1 MGRQCIIIATY
12 SDVICV
18 KIMSTLK
25 KTVNE
30 TYYWSLD
37 RIYELCSRDD
47 FEEVV
52 NGDSLRQEFDE
63 WINANNKDLNEEII
77 SLAYIGEGGEY
88 DI

>member
-1 MGRQCIIIATY
+1 MA
-12 SDVICV
+12 
-18 KIMSTLK
+18 TLK
-25 KTVNE
+25 QTVNDVHD
-30 TYYWSLD
+30 WSLS

-63 WINANNKDLNEEII
+63 WINANNGDLNEEII
-77 SLAYIGEGGEY
+77 SLAYIGEGSEY

>member
-1 MGRQCIIIATY
+1 MA
-12 SDVICV
+12 
-18 KIMSTLK
+18 TLK
-25 KTVNE
+25 QTVNE

-37 RIYELCSRDD
+37 RVYELCSRDD

-63 WINANNKDLNEEII
+63 WINANNKDLDEEII
-77 SLAYIGEGGEY
+77 SLAYIGKGGEY

>member
-1 MGRQCIIIATY
+1 M
-12 SDVICV
+12 V
-18 KIMSTLK
+18 TLK
-25 KTVNE
+25 QTVNDVHN
-30 TYYWSLD
+30 WSLA

-52 NGDSLRQEFDE
+52 NGDALRQEFDE
-63 WINANNKDLNEEII
+63 WINANNRDLNEEII

>member
-1 MGRQCIIIATY
+1 MA
-12 SDVICV
+12 
-18 KIMSTLK
+18 TLK

-52 NGDSLRQEFDE
+52 NGDSIRQEFDE
-63 WINANNKDLNEEII
+63 WINANNRDLNEEII
-77 SLAYIGEGGEY
+77 SLAYIGKGGEY

>member
-1 MGRQCIIIATY
+1 MA
-12 SDVICV
+12 
-18 KIMSTLK
+18 TLK

-30 TYYWSLD
+30 TYYWSIG

-63 WINANNKDLNEEII
+63 WINANNKNLDEEII
-77 SLAYIGEGGEY
+77 SLAYIGEGSEY

>member
-1 MGRQCIIIATY
+1 MA
-12 SDVICV
+12 
-18 KIMSTLK
+18 TLK
-25 KTVNE
+25 KTVDD

-63 WINANNKDLNEEII
+63 WINANNGDLNEEII
-77 SLAYIGEGGEY
+77 SLAYIGEGSEY

>member
-1 MGRQCIIIATY
+1 MA
-12 SDVICV
+12 
-18 KIMSTLK
+18 TLK
-25 KTVNE
+25 KTVND

-63 WINANNKDLNEEII
+63 WINANNGDLNEEII
-77 SLAYIGEGGEY
+77 SLAYIGEDSEY